1 MSQNFFKKIAVSSS
15 IGAGIGILFSS
26 LLVFI
31 MAFILTVGNVPAMLI
46 SPITVLFLA
55 VGGFLGGF
63 FSAKSAGE
71 KGLLCGSISGLIFF
85 FIAWIAGAVFES
97 SGIGMAAVIKAVMVV
112 IASSFGGIIGVN
124 YIKRK

>member
-1 MSQNFFKKIAVSSS
+1 MSQNFLKKIAASSS

-31 MAFILTVGNVPAMLI
+31 MAIILTVGNVPAMLI

-55 VGGFLGGF
+55 IGGFFGGF
-63 FSAKSAGE
+63 FSAKLAGE
-71 KGLLCGSISGLIFF
+71 RGLLCGSISGIMFF
-85 FIAWIAGAVFES
+85 FIAWIAGAIFEN
-97 SGIGMAAVIKAVMVV
+97 SGIGIAAAIKAIMIV